1 MMMITVYLKS
11 GNPADDQIHHK
22 VSFGGGPHKVGV
34 KYQFNC
40 RNSNVHSLQCTRVLF
55 RCAFLDK
62 HTKSHTNSKER
73 AVCIGS
79 LPQQLSYGGK
89 EFAHIHILQPLSASI
104 AASSCSSFLCSWYFK
119 QKPNETLACEKLQ
132 Q

>member
-62 HTKSHTNSKER
+62 HTKSHTNSKK
-73 AVCIGS
+73 G
-79 LPQQLSYGGK
+79 
-89 EFAHIHILQPLSASI
+89 
-104 AASSCSSFLCSWYFK
+104 LC
-119 QKPNETLACEKLQ
+119 A
-132 Q
+132 